1 MRREAVIMRLRSP
14 INQSGSGPRRQV
26 GRFWVMLLL
35 AASVLGILLPAGCKN
50 GAAAKSGKVRI
61 AYIGLSCEAPIFVAY
76 EKGFYKDE
84 GLDVELVKT
93 DWDSMKDGLGLGR
106 FDATHTLVAY
116 VLKPI
121 EQGLDVKLTG
131 GIHKGCLRVQAG
143 IKTGIKSVEDLR
155 GKRIATSNMGSPP
168 FIFTNRVLA
177 AHGMDPANDVKWVVY
192 PADAQMLALDNGQI
206 DAVCDSEPIG
216 TLMLKSGKV
225 RTLAEEATDPP
236 YNDEYCCVVSL
247 SGKFAAQNPKAAA
260 AVTRALLRA
269 AAWVHVNPGAAVRM
283 SVEKQYMGST
293 VDFNLAA
300 ISKLNYEPA
309 VERCRAGLDEQAH
322 DLKRAGL
329 LNAST
334 DPDDLVRRA
343 WLPLDGVSDAW
354 VKTIKVEKVAGG
366 GAMDPD
372 EAIAVLASHK
382 KSCCDKC
389 CGS

>member
-1 MRREAVIMRLRSP
+1 MSD
-14 INQSGSGPRRQV
+14 PRRLTWLPGP
-26 GRFWVMLLL
+26 GRIAPLLL
-35 AASVLGILLPAGCKN
+35 VLLIAGGLLPAGCKS
-50 GAAAKSGKVRI
+50 GTAAKAGHVRV

-76 EKGFYKDE
+76 EKGFFKEE
-84 GLDVELVKT
+84 GLDVDLVKT

-143 IKTGIKSVEDLR
+143 LKTNIHTVEDLR

-168 FIFTNRVLA
+168 FIFANRALA
-177 AHGMDPANDVKWVVY
+177 AHGIDPARDVKWVVY

-206 DAVCDSEPIG
+206 DAVCASEPIG

-225 RTLAEEATDPP
+225 RNIVQEANDPP

-247 SGKFAAQNPKAAA
+247 SGRFAALNPAAA
-260 AVTRALLRA
+260 AKVTRALLKA
-269 AAWVHVNPGAAVRM
+269 AAWVHVNPTAAVKL

-293 VDFNLAA
+293 IEFNTAA
-300 ISKLNYEPA
+300 ISKLSYDPA
-309 VERCRAGLDEQAH
+309 VERCRVGLDEQAK

-334 DPDDLVRRA
+334 DPIDLVNRA
-343 WLPLDGVSDAW
+343 WLPLPGVSDAW
-354 VKTIKVEKVAGG
+354 VKTLKIDAVPGG
-366 GAMDPD
+366 GPMPE
-372 EAIAVLASHK
+372 EAALAALLK
-382 KSCCDKC
+382 GDKPCCNKC
-389 CGS
+389 CVGD

>member
-1 MRREAVIMRLRSP
+1 MTGEPAHIPRMPESMAARPALVVRL
-14 INQSGSGPRRQV
+14 V
-26 GRFWVMLLL
+26 L
-35 AASVLGILLPAGCKN
+35 AALVAGVLAPAGCKT
-50 GAAAKSGKVRI
+50 GTAARSAKVRI

-76 EKGFYKDE
+76 DRGFYKDE

-143 IKTGIKSVEDLR
+143 LKTNIHSVEDLR

-177 AHGMDPANDVKWVVY
+177 AHGMDPATDVKWVVY

-225 RTLAEEATDPP
+225 RNIIQESNDPP

-247 SGKFAAQNPKAAA
+247 SGRFAAENPAAA
-260 AVTRALLRA
+260 AKVTRALLKA
-269 AAWVHVNPGAAVRM
+269 AAWVRVNPTAAVKM
-283 SVEKQYMGST
+283 AVEKQYLGST
-293 VDFNLAA
+293 VEFNAAA
-300 ISKLNYEPA
+300 ISKLSYDPA
-309 VERCRAGLDEQAH
+309 VERCRAGLDEQAK

-334 DPDDLVRRA
+334 DPIELVNRA
-343 WLPLDGVSDAW
+343 WLPLEGVSDAW
-354 VKTIKVEKVAGG
+354 VKTLKIDAVPGG
-366 GAMDPD
+366 GPIPEETA
-372 EAIAVLASHK
+372 LAALLNGNK
-382 KSCCDKC
+382 PCCNKC
-389 CGS
+389 CVGD

>member
-1 MRREAVIMRLRSP
+1 LKV
-14 INQSGSGPRRQV
+14 Q
-26 GRFWVMLLL
+26 L
-35 AASVLGILLPAGCKN
+35 AARFLLVLSVLGVLLPGGCKS
-50 GAAAKSGKVRI
+50 GTASSSGKVRV

-76 EKGFYKDE
+76 EKGFFKEE

-143 IKTGIKSVEDLR
+143 VKTGIKSVEDLR

-177 AHGMDPANDVKWVVY
+177 AHGMDPAADVKWVVF

-216 TLMLKSGKV
+216 TLMLNSGKV
-225 RTLAEEATDPP
+225 RTLVEEARDPP

-247 SGKFAAQNPKAAA
+247 SGKFAARDPAAA
-260 AVTRALLRA
+260 AKVTRALLKGT
-269 AAWVHVNPGAAVRM
+269 AWVHVNPTAAIKL
-283 SVEKQYMGST
+283 SVDKQYMGST
-293 VDFNLAA
+293 VEFNSAA
-300 ISKLNYEPA
+300 ISKLSYDPA
-309 VERCRAGLDEQAH
+309 IDRCRAGLDEQAR

-334 DPDDLVRRA
+334 DPAELVKRA
-343 WLPLDGVSDAW
+343 WLPLDGVTDAW
-354 VKTIKVEKVAGG
+354 IQSLKIEKVAGG
-366 GAMDPD
+366 GPMDD
-372 EAIAVLASHK
+372 QTALSALISHK
-382 KSCCDKC
+382 GSCCDKC
-389 CGS
+389 CR

>member
-1 MRREAVIMRLRSP
+1 MKTKPRTICSLPWLPRVNELPAARLFLVLA
-14 INQSGSGPRRQV
+14 IV
-26 GRFWVMLLL
+26 GV
-35 AASVLGILLPAGCKN
+35 LLPSGCKN
-50 GAAAKSGKVRI
+50 GNASSSGKVRI

-76 EKGFYKDE
+76 EYGFFKEE

-143 IKTGIKSVEDLR
+143 VKSGIKSVEDLR

-177 AHGMDPANDVKWVVY
+177 AHGMDPATDVKWVVF

-206 DAVCDSEPIG
+206 DAVCDSELIG
-216 TLMLKSGKV
+216 TLMLNSGKV
-225 RTLAEEATDPP
+225 RTLVEEAKDPP

-247 SGKFAAQNPKAAA
+247 SGKFAARDPAAA
-260 AVTRALLRA
+260 AKVTRALLKG
-269 AAWVHVNPGAAVRM
+269 AAWVHVNPTAAIKM

-293 VDFNLAA
+293 VEFNSAA
-300 ISKLNYEPA
+300 ISKLSYDPA
-309 VERCRAGLDEQAH
+309 VDRCRAGLDEQAK

-334 DPDDLVRRA
+334 DPAELVKRA
-343 WLPLDGVSDAW
+343 WLPLDGVTDAW
-354 VKTIKVEKVAGG
+354 IRSLKIEKVAGG
-366 GAMDPD
+366 GPMD
-372 EAIAVLASHK
+372 ANAAFATLIAHK
-382 KSCCDKC
+382 SSCCDRC
-389 CGS
+389 CGG

>member
-1 MRREAVIMRLRSP
+1 MTDNRTLTPSLTRWQVVRL
-14 INQSGSGPRRQV
+14 
-26 GRFWVMLLL
+26 FL
-35 AASVLGILLPAGCKN
+35 VLTIAGGLLPAGCKR
-50 GAAAKSGKVRI
+50 GVAAKAGRVRV

-76 EKGFYKDE
+76 EMGFFKEE
-84 GLDVELVKT
+84 GLDVDLVKT

-121 EQGLDVKLTG
+121 EQGLDVKITG

-143 IKTGIKSVEDLR
+143 LKTNIHSVEDLR

-177 AHGMDPANDVKWVVY
+177 AHGMDPARDVKWVVY

-216 TLMLKSGKV
+216 TLMLKNGKV
-225 RTLAEEATDPP
+225 RNIVQEANDPP

-247 SGKFAAQNPKAAA
+247 SGRFAAQNPAAA
-260 AVTRALLRA
+260 AKVTRALLKA
-269 AAWVHVNPGAAVRM
+269 AAWVHVNPTAAVKL
-283 SVEKQYMGST
+283 SVQKEYMGST
-293 VDFNLAA
+293 VEFNTAA
-300 ISKLNYEPA
+300 ISKLSYDPA
-309 VERCRAGLDEQAH
+309 VERCRAGLDEQAK

-334 DPDDLVRRA
+334 DPIDLVNRA
-343 WLPLDGVSDAW
+343 WRPLDGVSDAW
-354 VKTIKVEKVAGG
+354 VKTLKIDPVPGG
-366 GAMDPD
+366 GPMPE
-372 EAIAVLASHK
+372 EAALAALLK
-382 KSCCDKC
+382 GDKPCCNKC
-389 CGS
+389 CVGD

>member
-1 MRREAVIMRLRSP
+1 MI
-14 INQSGSGPRRQV
+14 
-26 GRFWVMLLL
+26 
-35 AASVLGILLPAGCKN
+35 LGVLLPAGCKT
-50 GAAAKSGKVRI
+50 GTAAKAGHVRI
-61 AYIGLSCEAPIFVAY
+61 AFIGLSCEAPIFVAY
-76 EKGFYKDE
+76 EKGFFKEE
-84 GLDVELVKT
+84 GLDVDLVKT

-143 IKTGIKSVEDLR
+143 LKTNIHSVEDLR

-177 AHGMDPANDVKWVVY
+177 AHGIDPARDVKWVVY

-216 TLMLKSGKV
+216 TLMLKNGKV
-225 RTLAEEATDPP
+225 RNIVQEANDPP

-247 SGKFAAQNPKAAA
+247 SGRFAAQNPAGAAK
-260 AVTRALLRA
+260 VTRALLKA
-269 AAWVHVNPGAAVRM
+269 AAWVHVNPTAAVKL
-283 SVEKQYMGST
+283 SVEKHYMGST
-293 VDFNLAA
+293 VEFNEAA
-300 ISKLNYEPA
+300 ISKLTYDPA
-309 VERCRAGLDEQAH
+309 VERCRAGLDEQAK

-334 DPDDLVRRA
+334 DPIELVNRA
-343 WLPLDGVSDAW
+343 WLPLPGVDDAW
-354 VKTIKVEKVAGG
+354 VKSLKIETVPGG
-366 GAMDPD
+366 GPMPE
-372 EAIAVLASHK
+372 EAALAALLNASDK
-382 KSCCDKC
+382 PCCNKC
-389 CGS
+389 CVGD

>member
-1 MRREAVIMRLRSP
+1 MKRLETSEF
-14 INQSGSGPRRQV
+14 GG
-26 GRFWVMLLL
+26 GRLLRLLL
-35 AASVLGILLPAGCKN
+35 VLTIAAALLPAGCKR
-50 GAAAKSGKVRI
+50 GAAAKAGRVRV

-76 EKGFYKDE
+76 ELGFFKEE

-143 IKTGIKSVEDLR
+143 VKTNIHTVEDLR

-168 FIFTNRVLA
+168 FIFANRALA
-177 AHGMDPANDVKWVVY
+177 AHGIDPARDVKWVVY

-216 TLMLKSGKV
+216 TLMLKDGKV
-225 RTLAEEATDPP
+225 RNIVQEANDPP

-247 SGKFAAQNPKAAA
+247 SGRFAAHNPAAA
-260 AVTRALLRA
+260 AKVTRALLKG
-269 AAWVHVNPGAAVRM
+269 AAWVRVNPTAAIKL

-293 VDFNLAA
+293 VEFNSAA
-300 ISKLNYEPA
+300 ISKLDYDPA
-309 VERCRAGLDEQAH
+309 VERCRAGLDEQAK

-334 DPDDLVRRA
+334 DPIDLVNRA

-354 VKTIKVEKVAGG
+354 VKTLKIDPVPGG
-366 GAMDPD
+366 GPMPE
-372 EAIAVLASHK
+372 EAALAALLK
-382 KSCCDKC
+382 GDKPCCNKC
-389 CGS
+389 CVGD

>member
-1 MRREAVIMRLRSP
+1 MIFSATTSCRRGRLPCRAGFRAAP
-14 INQSGSGPRRQV
+14 IALA
-26 GRFWVMLLL
+26 LLI
-35 AASVLGILLPAGCKN
+35 LGGVAPAGCKSDTA
-50 GAAAKSGKVRI
+50 GASGKIRV
-61 AYIGLSCEAPIFVAY
+61 AYIGLSCEVPIFVAQ
-76 EKGFYKDE
+76 ERGFFKDE

-143 IKTGIKSVEDLR
+143 VKTNIRTIEDLR

-168 FIFTNRVLA
+168 FIFANRVLA
-177 AHGMDPANDVKWVVY
+177 AHGIDPANDVKWVVY

-216 TLMLKSGKV
+216 TVMLKSGKV
-225 RTLAEEATDPP
+225 RNLVQEAIDPP

-247 SGKFAAQNPKAAA
+247 SGRFAAQNPAAA
-260 AVTRALLRA
+260 AKVTRALLKG
-269 AAWVHVNPGAAVRM
+269 AAWVRVNPRAAVKM
-283 SVEKQYMGST
+283 AVEKQYLGSS
-293 VDFNLAA
+293 VEFNEAA
-300 ISKLNYEPA
+300 ISMLDYDPA
-309 VERCRAGLDEQAH
+309 IDRCRAGLDAQAV

-334 DPDDLVRRA
+334 DPADLVRRA
-343 WLPLDGVSDAW
+343 WLPLDGVTDEWIHSL
-354 VKTIKVEKVAGG
+354 KIEPIAGDG
-366 GAMDPD
+366 PMPHA
-372 EAIAVLASHK
+372 EAIAALLGG
-382 KSCCDKC
+382 KSCCSKC
-389 CGS
+389 CVGD